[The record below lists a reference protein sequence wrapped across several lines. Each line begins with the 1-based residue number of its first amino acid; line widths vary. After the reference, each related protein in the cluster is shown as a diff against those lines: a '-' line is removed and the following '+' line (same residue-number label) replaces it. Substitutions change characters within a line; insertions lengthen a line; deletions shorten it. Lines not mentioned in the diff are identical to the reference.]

1 MNREQLLAGVLAIE
15 AEHPTYRLGGSATD
29 GTCDCI
35 GLVIGALRRGGV
47 SWPGTHGT
55 NWAAR
60 RAVTGLRQVTS
71 AAQLSPGELVF
82 KSRAPG
88 EAGYALPAT
97 YAGDADRRDYYH
109 VGVVLRVSPLV
120 IVHCTVPTVKRDTR
134 LGAWRHAASLSL
146 LTEDAPETTPDTA
159 PSAPDAEPTLRRG
172 DRGEAVTRMQTLL
185 LSRGESLPR
194 FGADGIFGGETER
207 ALRRLQAAR
216 GLQVD
221 GICGPLTWNALR
233 KEE

>member
-1 MNREQLLAGVLAIE
+1 MNREQFLAGVLTIE
-15 AEHPTYRLGGSATD
+15 AERPAYRLGGSVAD

-47 SWPGTHGT
+47 PWRGTHGT

-60 RAVTGLRQVTS
+60 RAVTGLRQVSS
-71 AAQLSPGELVF
+71 AAQLSPGDLVF

-97 YAGDADRRDYYH
+97 YAKDADSRDYYH
-109 VGVVLRVSPLV
+109 VGVVLSVSPLV

-134 LGAWRHAASLSL
+134 LGVWRHAASLAL
-146 LTEDAPETTPDTA
+146 LTEDAPDA
-159 PSAPDAEPTLRRG
+159 APDAEPTLRRG
-172 DRGEAVTRMQTLL
+172 DRGDAVGRMQTLL
-185 LSRGESLPR
+185 LARGESLPR
-194 FGADGIFGGETER
+194 YGADGIFGGETEG
-207 ALRRLQAAR
+207 ALRHLQAAR
-216 GLQVD
+216 GLRVD